1 MAYWVYMRVSTR
13 TQAEKNSTEN
23 QREGINKY
31 VADHNI
37 TVAGAFSDEGV
48 SGAIDRTADDDAIY
62 KREGLIELLGTAN
75 EGDTIIVQ
83 NTSRLW
89 RSDTA
94 KVLIRRELMK
104 SKLHVISV
112 DNPDYDLY
120 TKDPVEML
128 MNGIMEMLD
137 EYEKMNIAIKL
148 ARGRVARARTG
159 NKPCGTCPIGYKWVG
174 NEVKIDAETA
184 PTVCEIFRLYIE
196 TRSLRRT
203 GRELTA
209 RGHLS
214 NQGNEFSDMSLKKI
228 IQNDFYIGVVTH
240 GTVKVEGHHKPLIE
254 KEVWDE
260 ANAILHRPRATKH
273 HKQEMTC
280 TTRYRKPRKTPE
292 ELVAEIEAKAA
303 ARRAAEQTA

>member
-1 MAYWVYMRVSTR
+1 MAYWVYLRVSTK

-23 QREGINKY
+23 QKEGIYKY
-31 VADHNI
+31 VADHKL
-37 TVAGAFSDEGV
+37 TVAGEFSDEGV
-48 SGAIDRTADDDAIY
+48 SGAISKTADDDAIY
-62 KREGLIELLGTAN
+62 KREGLIELLGTAK
-75 EGDTIIVQ
+75 EGDTVIVQ

-137 EYEKMNIAIKL
+137 EYEKMTIAIKL
-148 ARGRVARARTG
+148 ARGRVARAKTG
-159 NKPCGTCPIGYKWVG
+159 NKPCGTCPIGYRWVG
-174 NEVKIDAETA
+174 NEVEIDPETA
-184 PTVCEIFRLYIE
+184 PTVCEIFNKYIQFK
-196 TRSLRRT
+196 SLRRT

-209 RGHLS
+209 LGHLS
-214 NQGNEFSDMSLKKI
+214 NQGNEFSDMALKKI
-228 IQNDFYIGVVTH
+228 IENDFYLGIVTH
-240 GTVKVEGHHKPLIE
+240 GTIKVEGHHKPLIE
-254 KEVWDE
+254 KELWEE
-260 ANAILHRPRATKH
+260 ANNILHRPKATKH
-273 HKQEMTC
+273 PKQEMTA
-280 TTRYRKPRKTPE
+280 TTRYRKPRKTHE

>member
-1 MAYWVYMRVSTR
+1 MAYWVYLRVSTK
-13 TQAEKNSTEN
+13 TQAERNSTEN
-23 QREGINKY
+23 QKEGIYKY

-37 TVAGAFSDEGV
+37 EVAGEFSDEGV
-48 SGAIDRTADDDAIY
+48 SGAISKTADDDAIY
-62 KREGLIELLGTAN
+62 KREGLIELLGTAK
-75 EGDTIIVQ
+75 EGDTVIVQ

-104 SKLHVISV
+104 SKLNVISV

-137 EYEKMNIAIKL
+137 EYEKMTIAIKL
-148 ARGRVARARTG
+148 ARGRVARAKGG

-174 NEVKIDAETA
+174 NEVEIDPETA
-184 PTVCEIFRLYIE
+184 TTVCEIFNKYIE
-196 TRSLRRT
+196 FKSLRRT

-214 NQGNEFSDMSLKKI
+214 NQGNEFSDMALKKI
-228 IQNDFYIGVVTH
+228 IENDFYLGVVTH
-240 GTVKVEGHHKPLIE
+240 GNIKVEGHHKPLIE
-254 KEVWDE
+254 REVWDE
-260 ANAILHRPRATKH
+260 ANAILHRPKATKH
-273 HKQEMTC
+273 PKKEMTA
-280 TTRYRKPRKTPE
+280 TTRYRKPRKTHE
-292 ELVAEIEAKAA
+292 ELAAEIDRKAA
-303 ARRAAEQTA
+303 ARRAAEKTA